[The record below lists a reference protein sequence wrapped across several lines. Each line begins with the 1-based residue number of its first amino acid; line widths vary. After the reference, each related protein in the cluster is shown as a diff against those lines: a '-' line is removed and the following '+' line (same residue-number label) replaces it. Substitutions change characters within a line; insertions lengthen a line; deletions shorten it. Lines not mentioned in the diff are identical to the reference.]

1 LRHNSLEARRREPAG
16 VAHLSKE
23 RDVIFTGFGID
34 VAWAFAATALLVAA
48 WLIAWGFGLE
58 ASDERERR
66 GVGPE
71 REATTFAPSR
81 GRALAIVAALA
92 AVGLGAT
99 WATHGPA
106 SPSAAPTSAVLSA
119 RVARHVATGAT
130 PIALVHRHERAGS
143 EPAALPPVAR
153 GRVVHVAIT
162 VEDRVLDIAPGVRY
176 DAWTFNGRVPGPT
189 IHVRVGQRVDVKF
202 TNDGSMPH
210 SLDFHSAR
218 VAPDRAYRD
227 IAPGETMHVSFVA
240 ERPGVFLYHCVTAP
254 AVAHIANGMYGAMIV
269 DPKRPLPPARSF
281 VLTTGEWYTNGQS
294 PARLDFRKALA
305 MTPDWATFNG
315 RAFQYDDAP
324 LHARPGERVRF
335 YVINAGPNLIV
346 PFHLVGGIFD
356 RAYVDGDMTHWLRD
370 VQTTDVAPGGAAIF
384 DARFPQRGVYGFVN
398 HSFAN
403 AEKGEIGTL
412 LVGVAHG
419 TMSH

>member
-1 LRHNSLEARRREPAG
+1 
-16 VAHLSKE
+16 
-23 RDVIFTGFGID
+23 VIFTGFGID
-34 VAWAFAATALLVAA
+34 VAWAFAATVLLVAA
-48 WLIAWGFGLE
+48 WLIAWGLGLE
-58 ASDERERR
+58 ASDERTRR
-66 GVGPE
+66 GAGRTPE
-71 REATTFAPSR
+71 AATLAPNRRS
-81 GRALAIVAALA
+81 AAAIVAALA
-92 AVGLGAT
+92 AVGLGAA
-99 WATHGPA
+99 WATHSPT
-106 SPSAAPTSAVLSA
+106 PSADARPAAVLSA
-119 RVARHVATGAT
+119 QVVRHVATGAT

-153 GRVVHVAIT
+153 GRVVHVAIA

-176 DAWTFNGRVPGPT
+176 AGWTFNGRVPGPT

-202 TNDGSMPH
+202 TNHGSMPH

-227 IAPGETMHVSFVA
+227 VAPGHSMHVSFVA
-240 ERPGVFLYHCVTAP
+240 ERSGVFLYHCVTAP

-281 VLTTGEWYTNGQS
+281 VLTAGEWYTDAQS
-294 PARLDFRKALA
+294 PARLNFQKALA

-315 RAFQYDDAP
+315 RAFQYDDTP
-324 LHARPGERVRF
+324 LRARPGERVRF
-335 YVINAGPNLIV
+335 YVVNAGPNLVV

-356 RAYVDGDMTHWLRD
+356 RAYIDGDMTHWLRD
-370 VQTTDVAPGGAAIF
+370 VQTTDVPPGGAAIF
-384 DARFPQRGVYGFVN
+384 DARFPERGVYGFVN

>member
-1 LRHNSLEARRREPAG
+1 M
-16 VAHLSKE
+16 V
-23 RDVIFTGFGID
+23 FTGFGID
-34 VAWAFAATALLVAA
+34 VAWGFAAAALLVAA
-48 WLIAWGFGLE
+48 WLIAWGLSLE
-58 ASDERERR
+58 AGDERDRR
-66 GVGPE
+66 GIVRE
-71 REATTFAPSR
+71 RGAAALAPSR
-81 GRALAIVAALA
+81 GRAVAIAAALT

-106 SPSAAPTSAVLSA
+106 SPAAAGPTAVPA
-119 RVARHVATGAT
+119 HVARHVAARAT
-130 PIALVHRHERAGS
+130 LIAVVHRQEPAGS

-162 VEDRVLDIAPGVRY
+162 VEDRTLEIAPGVRY
-176 DAWTFNGRVPGPT
+176 AAWTFNGHVPGPI
-189 IHVRVGQRVDVKF
+189 IHVRQGQRIAITF
-202 TNDGSMPH
+202 TNHGSMPH
-210 SLDFHSAR
+210 SLDLHSAR

-227 IAPGETMHVSFVA
+227 VPPGHSLHMSFVA

-281 VLTTGEWYTNGQS
+281 VLAAGEWYVDGHS
-294 PARLDFRKALA
+294 PARLDFQKALD
-305 MTPDWATFNG
+305 MRPDWATFNG
-315 RAFQYDDAP
+315 RAFQYNDTP
-324 LHARPGERVRF
+324 LRARPGERVRF
-335 YVINAGPNLIV
+335 YVVNAGPNLVV

-412 LVGVAHG
+412 LVGVRSGA
-419 TMSH
+419 MSH